1 MSAPER
7 PPSLDPVAARRWAAY
22 PVAATA
28 SPWLHEEVAA
38 RMQERLD
45 FIKLQPRQWA
55 HWEPLRGG
63 LQAHKA
69 LQQRYS
75 QADAWLTSAKA
86 AEAEAAQEALK
97 AAWWQPVRWTGPRV
111 QTGVPP
117 EGSVQM
123 VWANMQLHASPAP
136 QDLLKSWHQA
146 LAVDGF
152 LMFSCFGPD
161 TLRELRALYARQG
174 WPAPAHEFTDMHDW
188 GDMLVQ
194 AGFAEPVMDMERI
207 TLTYETPARLLAEL
221 RELGRNLHVQ
231 RFAGLRGRRWRQQ
244 LVDALMSLARAEEG
258 GRLSL
263 SFEIVYGHA
272 LKPQPRVAVAAK
284 TEIGLDQMR
293 QMLRR
298 SSDLSDKV

>member
-1 MSAPER
+1 
-7 PPSLDPVAARRWAAY
+7 
-22 PVAATA
+22 
-28 SPWLHEEVAA
+28 
-38 RMQERLD
+38 MQERLD
-45 FIKLQPRQWA
+45 FIKLQPHSWA

-69 LQQRYS
+69 LQQRYNR
-75 QADAWLTSAKA
+75 ADVWLTSSQA
-86 AEAEAAQEALK
+86 AEANAAQDALRL
-97 AAWWQPVRWTGPRV
+97 AWWQPARWTGPRV
-111 QTGVPP
+111 HTGLPP
-117 EGSVQM
+117 EASVQM

-136 QDLLKSWHQA
+136 QGLLKQWHKA

-161 TLRELRALYARQG
+161 TLRELRALYAQQG

-207 TLTYETPARLLAEL
+207 TLTYETPERLLAEL
-221 RELGRNLHVQ
+221 RELGRNLNIQ

-244 LVDALMSLARAEEG
+244 LVDALMALAKPQEG
-258 GRLSL
+258 ERLSL

-272 LKPQPRVAVAAK
+272 LKPQPRAAVAAQ
-284 TEIGLDQMR
+284 TEIGLDHMR

-298 SSDLSDKV
+298 SSDLSAKV

>member
-75 QADAWLTSAKA
+75 QADVWLTSAKA
-86 AEAEAAQEALK
+86 ADAEAAQEALK
-97 AAWWQPVRWTGPRV
+97 AAWWQPARWTGPRV

-194 AGFAEPVMDMERI
+194 AGFAEPVMDMERD
-207 TLTYETPARLLAEL
+207 RKS
-221 RELGRNLHVQ
+221 V
-231 RFAGLRGRRWRQQ
+231 
-244 LVDALMSLARAEEG
+244 V
-258 GRLSL
+258 
-263 SFEIVYGHA
+263 
-272 LKPQPRVAVAAK
+272 
-284 TEIGLDQMR
+284 
-293 QMLRR
+293 
-298 SSDLSDKV
+298 

>member
-75 QADAWLTSAKA
+75 QADVWLTSGRT
-86 AEAEAAQEALK
+86 AESEAAQEAMK
-97 AAWWQPVRWTGPRV
+97 AAWWQPARWSGPRV

-221 RELGRNLHVQ
+221 RELGRNLHIQ
-231 RFAGLRGRRWRQQ
+231 RFAGLRGRRWRLQ
-244 LVDALMSLARAEEG
+244 LVDVLMGLARAEEG

-272 LKPQPRVAVAAK
+272 LKPQSRAAVAAK